1 MIDQLQRLPFH
12 TFMSARRVAMRR
24 SWILALL
31 VGSSLFVQMSHGVQ
45 NSKSPPF
52 FWDNFAKNASVS
64 DCLGFAQ
71 ERMQSTWHL
80 KISAKT
86 PHFRIGAN
94 DAVVVQV
101 ACAPTGKPNVTE
113 VMVSAFSTD
122 RSLAERAGKD
132 VAKHITSTTRID

>member
-1 MIDQLQRLPFH
+1 
-12 TFMSARRVAMRR
+12 MRR
-24 SWILALL
+24 SWILASL
-31 VGSSLFVQMSHGVQ
+31 VGLCLFVQMSHGVQ
-45 NSKSPPF
+45 NAKSLPF
-52 FWDNFAKNASVS
+52 FWENFAKNASVS
-64 DCLGFAQ
+64 DCLSFAQ
-71 ERMQSTWHL
+71 DRMQSTWHL

-122 RSLAERAGKD
+122 RGLAERAGKD
-132 VAKHITSTTRID
+132 VANYIRTMTRID